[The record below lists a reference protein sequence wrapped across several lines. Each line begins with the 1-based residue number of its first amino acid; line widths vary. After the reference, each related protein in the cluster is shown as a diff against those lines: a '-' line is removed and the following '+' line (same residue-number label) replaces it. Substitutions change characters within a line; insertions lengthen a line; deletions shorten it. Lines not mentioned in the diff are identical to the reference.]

1 MFFNG
6 VSVILIFLPLTG
18 AGFCAAG
25 FGVAVPAFCAEI
37 PDMPS
42 IVNAV
47 SNKRLIYLNS
57 AVNLVKYRMKPVNH
71 LPKKGLGI
79 PDLNHTES

>member
-6 VSVILIFLPLTG
+6 VSIILIFLPLAG
-18 AGFCAAG
+18 AGFCATG
-25 FGVAVPAFCAEI
+25 FGGAVMAFCAEI
-37 PDMPS
+37 SDMPS

-57 AVNLVKYRMKPVNH
+57 AVNLVKYGMMPVNH
-71 LPKKGLGI
+71 LPKKSIGTAAQQ
-79 PDLNHTES
+79 PT